1 MTDPISDM
9 IIRIQNGSRAR
20 KESVAIPFSKLKFE
34 IASALEKEGY
44 IKGVAKKGKK
54 ITKAIEVG
62 LLYEAGRPLI
72 QGVKRISKPSRRV
85 YEKASE
91 IRPVK
96 NGFGSSIISTPKGI
110 RTGAHA
116 RKEKLGGEVL
126 FQIW

>member
-9 IIRIQNGSRAR
+9 IIRIQNASRAR
-20 KESVAIPFSKLKFE
+20 KESVVIPFSKLKFE
-34 IASALEKEGY
+34 IATALEKEGY

-54 ITKAIEVG
+54 VTKAIELG
-62 LLYEAGRPLI
+62 LLYEAGKPLV
-72 QGVKRISKPSRRV
+72 QGVKRVSKPSRRV
-85 YEKASE
+85 YQKASE

-96 NGFGSSIISTPKGI
+96 NGYGSSFISTPKGI

-126 FQIW
+126 FQVW